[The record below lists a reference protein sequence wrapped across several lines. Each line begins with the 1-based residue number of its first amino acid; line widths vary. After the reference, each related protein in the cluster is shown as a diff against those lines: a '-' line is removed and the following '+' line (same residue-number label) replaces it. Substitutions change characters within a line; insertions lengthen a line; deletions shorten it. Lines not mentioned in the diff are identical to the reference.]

1 MLCGALIL
9 TVAMGVRATAG
20 LFMPPMSMAYGWP
33 RETFAFAFAL
43 QNLIWGAANPFFG
56 AVADRY
62 GAGRALTAGALL
74 YCAGLALMA
83 YSATPAALYGSAGLM
98 IGLGLAGTTFGVVL
112 GVVARVVAPEKRSM
126 ALGLVAAGGS
136 LGQFIMLPVGQ
147 GLIDAF
153 QWQGALIALA
163 LVCGCM
169 VLLAAALVGKGEAAA
184 SGQTIGAALREAGL
198 HRSFH
203 FLFWSYFVCGFH
215 TAFITLHLP
224 AYVQDHG
231 LAVGV
236 GVKAIALIGLFN
248 ILGTYTA
255 GWLGTHWSKKGLLA
269 GIYAG
274 RSVAIAGLLI
284 APVSP
289 ISIYVFAAA
298 MGFLW
303 LGTVPLTNAL
313 VAQIYGTRYVSMLAG
328 VVFFG
333 HQIGSF
339 LGAWLGGA
347 IYDRTGSYD
356 LVWQLSLALGLIAAA
371 LAWPVDERPLRR
383 AQMEAA

>member
-169 VLLAAALVGKGEAAA
+169 VPLAAALVGKGEAAA

>member
-1 MLCGALIL
+1 
-9 TVAMGVRATAG
+9 
-20 LFMPPMSMAYGWP
+20 
-33 RETFAFAFAL
+33 
-43 QNLIWGAANPFFG
+43 
-56 AVADRY
+56 
-62 GAGRALTAGALL
+62 
-74 YCAGLALMA
+74 MA

-169 VLLAAALVGKGEAAA
+169 VPLAAALVGKGEAAA